1 MLVGGL
7 SGGGHATVAVT
18 LAEGLARRGRPVDL
32 LVFGSAGPAGP
43 LLDPAVRVV
52 DLRRPPPGDAARAV
66 RAGSGDADP
75 DLPPAGRRPRGS
87 SEARSGPGP
96 ARRLGEVVRS
106 LPVLVRQLSTSRF
119 PFVRPG
125 PGESRV
131 WLWRRLRALTDYL
144 RERPPAAL
152 YAIGETANLLALTA
166 GQSAAAPVRVVV
178 GLHAVPGPWRRPDP
192 FGRWRGR
199 LAERTV
205 FRALPQADGIVAVS
219 RGVAER
225 WSRAA
230 RIPRG
235 RITTIHNPVPPDL
248 ARRAEAVPDHPFFR
262 PSSGPSSGPEAP
274 PVVLGVGRLV
284 RQKDF
289 PTLVRAFASVR
300 ERRAARLLILGEG
313 PERRRLE
320 RLAANLGLG
329 SEVSF
334 PGQVENPYAVM
345 ARAGL
350 LALSSRWEGMGL
362 VIAEALACGC
372 PVVSTDCP
380 SGPAEI
386 LEGGRYGRLTPVG
399 DPAALAEAI
408 LETLREPPA
417 RERLKT
423 RGRWFSPER
432 AVREYARFLPDP
444 PAR

>member
-18 LAEGLARRGRPVDL
+18 LAEGLARRGRAVDL
-32 LVFGSAGPAGP
+32 LVFGAAGPAP
-43 LLDPAVRVV
+43 PPLDPAVRLV
-52 DLRRPPPGDAARAV
+52 DLG
-66 RAGSGDADP
+66 
-75 DLPPAGRRPRGS
+75 RPRPGES
-87 SEARSGPGP
+87 RGGPGP
-96 ARRLGEVVRS
+96 VRRLGEAARS

-119 PFVRPG
+119 PFVRPR

-131 WLWRRLRALTDYL
+131 WLWRRLRALADYL
-144 RERPPAAL
+144 REHSPAVL

-166 GQSAAAPVRVVV
+166 RQSAAAPVRVVV
-178 GLHAVPGPWRRPDP
+178 GLHAVPD
-192 FGRWRGR
+192 RWQWP
-199 LAERTV
+199 ERTGRRRGWLAKRV
-205 FRALPQADGIVAVS
+205 MLRALPEADEIVAVS

-235 RITTIHNPVPPDL
+235 RIATIYNPVPPDL
-248 ARRAEAVPDHPFFR
+248 ARRAETVPDHSFFR
-262 PSSGPSSGPEAP
+262 ASSGPEAP
-274 PVVLGVGRLV
+274 PVVLGVGRLTK
-284 RQKDF
+284 QKDF

-313 PERRRLE
+313 PERGRLE

-329 SEVSF
+329 SEISF

-345 ARAGL
+345 ARAGV
-350 LALSSRWEGMGL
+350 LAVSSLWEGLPL
-362 VIAEALACGC
+362 VMIEALACGC

-408 LETLREPPA
+408 LATLREPPA
-417 RERLKT
+417 REHLQA
-423 RGRWFSPER
+423 RGRWFTPER

-444 PAR
+444 AGS

>member
-18 LAEGLARRGRPVDL
+18 LAEGLARRGRAVDL
-32 LVFGSAGPAGP
+32 LVFGSAAPSLP
-43 LLDPAVRVV
+43 PLDPAVRLVT
-52 DLRRPPPGDAARAV
+52 LRHLRPGAIA
-66 RAGSGDADP
+66 RAGSGDRG
-75 DLPPAGRRPRGS
+75 PPAGRRSPGAGDSRG
-87 SEARSGPGP
+87 GPGP
-96 ARRLGEVVRS
+96 ARRLGEVARS

-119 PFVRPG
+119 PFVRPR

-131 WLWRRLRALTDYL
+131 WLWRRLRALADYL
-144 RERPPAAL
+144 REHSPVVL

-166 GQSAAAPVRVVV
+166 RQSAAAPVRVVV
-178 GLHAVPGPWRRPDP
+178 GLHAVPD
-192 FGRWRGR
+192 RWQWP
-199 LAERTV
+199 ERTGRRRGWLAKRLML
-205 FRALPQADGIVAVS
+205 RALPQADEIVAVS

-225 WSRAA
+225 WSHAA

-235 RITTIHNPVPPDL
+235 RITTIYNPVPPDL
-248 ARRAEAVPDHPFFR
+248 ARRAETVPDHPFFR
-262 PSSGPSSGPEAP
+262 PSSGPASGPEAP
-274 PVVLGVGRLV
+274 PVVLGVGRLTK
-284 RQKDF
+284 QKDF
-289 PTLVRAFASVR
+289 STLVRAFASVR

-313 PERRRLE
+313 PERGRLE
-320 RLAANLGLG
+320 RLAAKLGLG
-329 SEVSF
+329 SEISF
-334 PGQVENPYAVM
+334 PGQVENPYAAM
-345 ARAGL
+345 ARAGV
-350 LALSSRWEGMGL
+350 LAVSSLWEGLPL
-362 VIAEALACGC
+362 VMIEALACGC

-423 RGRWFSPER
+423 RGRWFTPDR

-444 PAR
+444 AAS

>member
-43 LLDPAVRVV
+43 PLDPAVRVV
-52 DLRRPPPGDAARAV
+52 DLRCSPPGDAARS
-66 RAGSGDADP
+66 GSGDGDP
-75 DLPPAGRRPRGS
+75 GPPPVGRRPRGS

-96 ARRLGEVVRS
+96 ARRAGEVVRN
-106 LPVLVRQLSTSRF
+106 LPLLVRQLSTSRF

-131 WLWRRLRALTDYL
+131 WLWRRGRALADYL
-144 RERPPAAL
+144 RERSPVAL

-166 GQSAAAPVRVVV
+166 RRNAAVPVRVIA

-192 FGRWRGR
+192 FGRFRGW
-199 LAERTV
+199 LAERMV
-205 FRALPQADGIVAVS
+205 LRALPQADGIVAVS

-230 RIPRG
+230 RIPRA
-235 RITTIHNPVPPDL
+235 RITTIHNPVRPDL
-248 ARRAEAVPDHPFFR
+248 ARRAEAVPDHPLVAPLF
-262 PSSGPSSGPEAP
+262 GPEAP

-300 ERRAARLLILGEG
+300 EKRTARLLVLGEG
-313 PERRRLE
+313 PERGRLE
-320 RLAANLGLG
+320 RLAANLGLAG
-329 SEVSF
+329 DIAF

-345 ARAGL
+345 ARAAL

-362 VIAEALACGC
+362 VVAEALACGC

-380 SGPAEI
+380 AGPAEI

-408 LETLREPPA
+408 LATLREPPA
-417 RERLKT
+417 RERLRA
-423 RGRWFSPER
+423 RGRWFTPER

-444 PAR
+444 PAS